1 MQRAPWAKIST
12 SAGQFRQ
19 IRSVSRAE
27 HSRAMTTRS
36 QPRRAASQA
45 PPEVKRLIWVLA
57 WRGRSGRAWR
67 SRAKSPQS
75 CTSTASAPRREAR
88 RAVSRAWGSSR
99 SLRRVFR
106 VRKTRT
112 PRSWQYRRAA
122 AKSASEKFLALRR
135 ALKLPSPR

>member
-19 IRSVSRAE
+19 MASVSLAE

-36 QPRRAASQA
+36 QPRRAASWA

-57 WRGRSGRAWR
+57 WRGRSGRA
-67 SRAKSPQS
+67 SLKRAKRPQS
-75 CTSTASAPRREAR
+75 WTSTASTPRREAR
-88 RAVSRAWGSSR
+88 RALSRASGSSR
-99 SLRRVFR
+99 SLRRVLR

-112 PRSWQYRRAA
+112 PRSWQ
-122 AKSASEKFLALRR
+122 
-135 ALKLPSPR
+135 